1 MGKNPLTNCLP
12 AGIYTG
18 RMEDEMKL
26 RYLEG
31 QRYCSECGAE
41 FVPECCSLEESRRRN
56 PEKMMEM
63 EAEIFVRCPNG
74 CNRGAHATVVDEE
87 ASNA

>member
-1 MGKNPLTNCLP
+1 LIGEKS
-12 AGIYTG
+12 AGMTAVEIYNNV
-18 RMEDEMKL
+18 RL
-26 RYLEG
+26 LYLEG

-41 FVPECCSLEESRRRN
+41 FVPECSLEESRRRN

>member
-1 MGKNPLTNCLP
+1 
-12 AGIYTG
+12 
-18 RMEDEMKL
+18 MKL

-41 FVPECCSLEESRRRN
+41 FVPECSLEEARERN
-56 PEKMMEM
+56 PEGPEGSV
-63 EAEIFVRCPNG
+63 FVRCPNG

>member
-1 MGKNPLTNCLP
+1 LIGEKS
-12 AGIYTG
+12 AGMTAVEIYNNV
-18 RMEDEMKL
+18 RL
-26 RYLEG
+26 LYLEG

-41 FVPECCSLEESRRRN
+41 FVPECSLEESRERN
-56 PEKMMEM
+56 PEGPEGSV
-63 EAEIFVRCPNG
+63 FVRCPNG